1 MSFSAGVK
9 DYSNWPTI
17 PQIYINGEFLG
28 GCDIMIE
35 MHKSGDLIQELE
47 KVGIKSAL
55 VEDNVKKE

>member
-1 MSFSAGVK
+1 
-9 DYSNWPTI
+9 
-17 PQIYINGEFLG
+17 
-28 GCDIMIE
+28 MIE

>member
-1 MSFSAGVK
+1 LSFSAGVK